1 MVVTNLY
8 PWAQF
13 DFFRSNNQRKSIQNN
28 GAQDSANFSDVTCI
42 WLSHTLTAA
51 YFRPRPTAYT
61 ITNVTQM
68 HRCPRTGQTMQ
79 KD

>member
-13 DFFRSNNQRKSIQNN
+13 DFVRSNNQRKSIQNN
-28 GAQDSANFSDVTCI
+28 ALKDLANFSDVTSI
-42 WLSHTLTAA
+42 WLPHTETTAS
-51 YFRPRPTAYT
+51 FRPRPTAYK
-61 ITNVTQM
+61 ITNVTQT